1 MANTYT
7 LIASATVG
15 SGGTGSFN
23 FTSIPQTY
31 TDLVILS
38 SFRSNRGNSNIAD
51 FGVQFNGSSSNYTRR
66 RIFGDGSGV
75 ASDTGVALGNAAGN
89 LASTF
94 SSHIVYIPNY
104 TLSNFKSFS
113 IDSVTEN
120 NAASSF
126 TYANLI
132 AALWS
137 DTSAITSIEV
147 RDFSDGNTNNLVQY
161 ATAYLYGISNS

>member
-7 LIASATVG
+7 LIASSTVG

-31 TDLVILS
+31 TDLVILC
-38 SFRSNRGNSNIAD
+38 SFRSTRGGGNIGD
-51 FGVQFNGSSSNYTRR
+51 FGAQFNGSSSNYTRR
-66 RIFGDGSGV
+66 RLFGDGSGV
-75 ASDTGVALGNAAGN
+75 SSDTGTALGNAAGN

-94 SSHIVYIPNY
+94 SSHTVYIPNY
-104 TLSNFKSFS
+104 TSSNFKSFS
-113 IDSVTEN
+113 IDSVTES
-120 NAASSF
+120 NAASSY
-126 TYANLI
+126 TYVNLLSL
-132 AALWS
+132 LWS

-161 ATAYLYGISNS
+161 TTAYLYGISNS